1 MFYIGIDWADQKYD
15 IMMLD
20 QSGTMLGKLVTIKK
34 NQPDFERF
42 SERLTKLSPS
52 AQDCKIGIET
62 PHNVIVDFLLER
74 EYPVFALFPGAMKSF
89 RKRYRSSGARDDQF
103 DAFVLADV
111 LRTDTRCWRKVDFG
125 SQLVREIRVLA
136 QDHHTVVEQHTAL
149 SNRLRSTLKSY
160 YPEYQQFFS
169 DVACPSSLAFIQAY
183 PDFQSARQLTR
194 QQLLQFFKEQ
204 KLRNNKKVDKIYQT
218 LQQQPLKVPATL
230 VRTKQ
235 LTALGTVQEL
245 FALTPTIEQ
254 YEQHLQ
260 PLLSQHPDSEI
271 FLSYPGVGL
280 TTAARLLA
288 FFGDNRKLYLDASEL
303 QALAGTCPVTEKS
316 GNYKIVYYR
325 TACNKFFRDVMG
337 NLAFAS
343 LRRARWAMA
352 YYQHHR
358 KRGKAHQHALRC
370 LANIH
375 LRVLFAMWKN
385 RTRYDENI
393 FLAQRARV
401 LI

>member
-20 QSGTMLGKLVTIKK
+20 QAGTMLSKLFTIKK
-34 NQPDFERF
+34 NQSDFERF
-42 SERLTKLSPS
+42 SDRLSKLSPS
-52 AQDCKIGIET
+52 AQQCKIGIET
-62 PHNVIVDFLLER
+62 PHNVIVDFLIER
-74 EYPVFALFPGAMKSF
+74 DYPVFALFPGAMKSF

-111 LRTDTRCWRKVDFG
+111 LRTDTRCWCKVDFG

-183 PDFQSARQLTR
+183 PDFQSARQLSR
-194 QQLLQFFKEQ
+194 QQLRQFFKEQ
-204 KLRNNKKVDKIYQT
+204 QLHHNKKVDNIYQT
-218 LQQQPLKVPATL
+218 LQQQPVTVPATL

-235 LTALGTVQEL
+235 LKALSTVQQL
-245 FALTPTIEQ
+245 LAVIATIEQ
-254 YEQHLQ
+254 YEQQLQ
-260 PLLSQHPDSEI
+260 QLLSQHPDSEI

-280 TTAARLLA
+280 ITAARLLA
-288 FFGDNRKLYLDASEL
+288 FFGDNRDLYQNASEL

-316 GNYKIVYYR
+316 GNYKSVYYR

-343 LRRARWAMA
+343 LRQAKWTLA

-358 KRGKAHQHALRC
+358 KRGKNHQHALRC
-370 LANIH
+370 LSNIH
-375 LRVLFAMWKN
+375 VRVLFAMWKN
-385 RTRYDENI
+385 RTQYDENI
-393 FLAQRARV
+393 FLAQRARM